1 MSSIKLKPKARNGVV
16 AVKALI
22 KHPMETGL
30 RKNKKTGEPYPAH
43 YITSLIVK
51 INGNTVVD
59 SVVGSAVSKNP
70 YFQFK
75 VPGKKGDEISLSYK
89 DNQGNTDSQSVRSK

>member
-1 MSSIKLKPKARNGVV
+1 MSSIKLKPKARGGII

-30 RKNKKTGEPYPAH
+30 RKNAKTGEPYPAK
-43 YITSLIVK
+43 YITNLTVK
-51 INGNTVVD
+51 VNGNVSVD
-59 SVVGSAVSKNP
+59 SLVGSAVSKNP

-75 VPGKKGDEISLSYK
+75 VPGKKGDEINLSYK
-89 DNQGNTDSQSVRSK
+89 DNQGNTDSQTIKSK